1 MTVLDNILIALRR
14 GRLGPQFRLSRMPL
28 TRLAA
33 ERRHGDQ
40 ELAESILA
48 FVGYGGALN
57 QAAGALAHV
66 DKRLVEIARALAMK
80 PGVLA
85 LDEPAAGLDTGD
97 TARIGDL
104 LRKVARAG
112 IAVILVEHEMNLVM
126 GISDRVIVLDA
137 GSKISEGT
145 PAQVSADPRVLKA
158 YLGEARAAN
167 RARRQPLA
175 SGRDPVMTTER
186 LCSGYGAASVIRDV
200 TVAVES
206 GELVAVL
213 GANGAGKTTLMR
225 ALSGLNRPIAG
236 AVLLLGERIESYEAS
251 RVARRGLVLVPEG
264 RQVFPEL
271 SVIDN
276 LRLGAYAR
284 PSADLRQR
292 TEQLLDRFP
301 QLRSRR
307 DQRAGLLSGGEQ
319 QMLAIARG
327 LIARPRLLLL
337 DEPSLGLAPTLLDR
351 LYDLLAELRDEG
363 TTILLVDQAAGLA
376 LSVADRSYL
385 IVSGNVKQVDSAA
398 AMSADPALLR
408 AYMGEHERAI
418 LT

>member
-1 MTVLDNILIALRR
+1 
-14 GRLGPQFRLSRMPL
+14 
-28 TRLAA
+28 
-33 ERRHGDQ
+33 
-40 ELAESILA
+40 
-48 FVGYGGALN
+48 
-57 QAAGALAHV
+57 
-66 DKRLVEIARALAMK
+66 
-80 PGVLA
+80 
-85 LDEPAAGLDTGD
+85 
-97 TARIGDL
+97 
-104 LRKVARAG
+104 
-112 IAVILVEHEMNLVM
+112 
-126 GISDRVIVLDA
+126 
-137 GSKISEGT
+137 
-145 PAQVSADPRVLKA
+145 
-158 YLGEARAAN
+158 
-167 RARRQPLA
+167 
-175 SGRDPVMTTER
+175 MTTER

-408 AYMGEHERAI
+408 AYLGEHERAI

>member
-1 MTVLDNILIALRR
+1 
-14 GRLGPQFRLSRMPL
+14 
-28 TRLAA
+28 
-33 ERRHGDQ
+33 
-40 ELAESILA
+40 
-48 FVGYGGALN
+48 
-57 QAAGALAHV
+57 
-66 DKRLVEIARALAMK
+66 
-80 PGVLA
+80 
-85 LDEPAAGLDTGD
+85 
-97 TARIGDL
+97 
-104 LRKVARAG
+104 
-112 IAVILVEHEMNLVM
+112 
-126 GISDRVIVLDA
+126 
-137 GSKISEGT
+137 
-145 PAQVSADPRVLKA
+145 
-158 YLGEARAAN
+158 
-167 RARRQPLA
+167 
-175 SGRDPVMTTER
+175 
-186 LCSGYGAASVIRDV
+186 
-200 TVAVES
+200 
-206 GELVAVL
+206 
-213 GANGAGKTTLMR
+213 
-225 ALSGLNRPIAG
+225 
-236 AVLLLGERIESYEAS
+236 VLLLGERIESYEAS

-408 AYMGEHERAI
+408 AYLGEHERAI
-418 LT
+418 LP